1 MTIANLQEFWRSELD
16 RYRADGA
23 LVVAD
28 RLIAR
33 FLESL
38 DQLETDTAQVA
49 LNLRQAAALCGYSA
63 GYLGRLI
70 RQGTLPNRGRPH
82 APRLYLSDLPH
93 KASTLPSP
101 AARSNILPS
110 SKSRI
115 VRSLRKEGAA

>member
-1 MTIANLQEFWRSELD
+1 VTIADLRDFWRSELD

-23 LVVAD
+23 FVAAD

-38 DQLETDTAQVA
+38 DHLEADTAQVA

-70 RQGTLPNRGRPH
+70 RQGTLPNRGRPN
-82 APRLYLSDLPH
+82 APRLYLSDLPR
-93 KASTLPSP
+93 KANTLPSP
-101 AARSNILPS
+101 ATRPNVRSS
-110 SKSRI
+110 SKSRV
-115 VRSLRKEGAA
+115 VRSLLKEGAA